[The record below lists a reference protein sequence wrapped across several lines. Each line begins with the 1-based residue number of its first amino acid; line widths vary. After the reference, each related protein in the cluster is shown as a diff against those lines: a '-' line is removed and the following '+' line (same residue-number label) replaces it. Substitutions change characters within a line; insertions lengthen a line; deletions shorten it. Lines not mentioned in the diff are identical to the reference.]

1 MDLEEDIIE
10 EENEK
15 EIIIQNEP
23 DFNHDDSLLK
33 TLKTTHKAPKG
44 MYFDED
50 YFTDLVIN
58 KYLPTIK
65 RDENGKIISSDKV
78 LENEDFLAFH
88 DIAPKAPIHVL
99 IIPKKFTKDF
109 QQLSPKEMVGMTE
122 FIQECAKTLGL
133 DKNGYRII
141 SNVGIDGGQ
150 EIPYLHFHLLGGAK
164 LRWDNLAQNISEQ
177 QRLEEAKKGM

>member
-1 MDLEEDIIE
+1 M
-10 EENEK
+10 
-15 EIIIQNEP
+15 
-23 DFNHDDSLLK
+23 
-33 TLKTTHKAPKG
+33 
-44 MYFDED
+44 
-50 YFTDLVIN
+50 
-58 KYLPTIK
+58 
-65 RDENGKIISSDKV
+65 
-78 LENEDFLAFH
+78 AFH

-99 IIPKKFTKDF
+99 VIPKKFAKDF
-109 QQLSPKEMVGMTE
+109 QQVSPQEMVGMTN

>member
-1 MDLEEDIIE
+1 M
-10 EENEK
+10 
-15 EIIIQNEP
+15 
-23 DFNHDDSLLK
+23 LK
-33 TLKTTHKAPKG
+33 GYQMTV
-44 MYFDED
+44 FE
-50 YFTDLVIN
+50 
-58 KYLPTIK
+58 
-65 RDENGKIISSDKV
+65 KIIKGEIPCNKV
-78 LENEDFLAFH
+78 LENGDFLAFH

-99 IIPKKFTKDF
+99 VIPKKFAKDF
-109 QQLSPKEMVGMTE
+109 QQVSPQEMVGMTN

-141 SNVGIDGGQ
+141 SNIGIDGGQ

>member
-1 MDLEEDIIE
+1 M
-10 EENEK
+10 
-15 EIIIQNEP
+15 
-23 DFNHDDSLLK
+23 LK
-33 TLKTTHKAPKG
+33 GYQMTV
-44 MYFDED
+44 FE
-50 YFTDLVIN
+50 
-58 KYLPTIK
+58 
-65 RDENGKIISSDKV
+65 KIIKGEIPCNKV

-99 IIPKKFTKDF
+99 VIPKKFAKDF
-109 QQLSPKEMVGMTE
+109 QQVSPQEMVGMTN

-141 SNVGIDGGQ
+141 SNIGIDGGQ

-177 QRLEEAKKGM
+177 QRLEEAM